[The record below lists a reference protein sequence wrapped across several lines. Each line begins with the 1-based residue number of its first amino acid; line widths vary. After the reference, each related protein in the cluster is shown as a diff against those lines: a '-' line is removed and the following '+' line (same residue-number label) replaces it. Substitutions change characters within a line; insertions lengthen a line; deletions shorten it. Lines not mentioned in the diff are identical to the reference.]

1 VGAVLSVSDRD
12 LVFQDSNLV
21 PGWGFAPAT
30 LAMTPSEK
38 NIVRSLVAVAW
49 VDGKLESGESSVI
62 EGLLSGFDAS
72 EAEEQEILEYAR
84 TRRTLENDIPLAD
97 LSPGDR
103 ELLLSNAALLTH
115 ADGKQSPNE
124 KAILKKLAHILGFS
138 RDEANDILASVSDG
152 ALRLSERVLEPDER

>member
-1 VGAVLSVSDRD
+1 
-12 LVFQDSNLV
+12 
-21 PGWGFAPAT
+21 
-30 LAMTPSEK
+30 MTPSEK

-72 EAEEQEILEYAR
+72 EAEEEEILEYAK
-84 TRRTLENDIPLAD
+84 TRRTLEHDIPLAD
-97 LSPGDR
+97 LGPGDR

-124 KAILKKLAHILGFS
+124 KAILKKLAEILGFS
-138 RDEANDILASVSDG
+138 RTEANDILASVHDG
-152 ALRLSERVLEPDER
+152 ALRLSERVLERDEP

>member
-1 VGAVLSVSDRD
+1 V
-12 LVFQDSNLV
+12 
-21 PGWGFAPAT
+21 
-30 LAMTPSEK
+30 TPSEK

-49 VDGKLESGESSVI
+49 VDGKLESGEASVI

-72 EAEEQEILEYAR
+72 EAEEKEILEYAK

-115 ADGKQSPNE
+115 ADGIQSPNE
-124 KAILKKLAHILGFS
+124 KALLKKLADVLGFS
-138 RDEANDILASVSDG
+138 REEANEILASVSDG
-152 ALRLSERVLEPDER
+152 ALRLSERVLEPDES